1 MRSLGEITLLLGLLG
16 LISSFVFLAM
26 TILAGL
32 RYRQRAAAARAAADA
47 VSSLPSVTVLKPLH
61 GMEPHL
67 AENLA
72 SFFAQDYPDFE
83 IIFGARDAGSAAIDV
98 VEQLRA
104 RYPQIKSRVVFSGPP
119 SWPSAKVYS
128 LDKMLA
134 VAAHKFLVISDSD
147 VLASRD
153 CLRQVV
159 TPLLDA
165 QVGFVTCMYEGIPTL
180 GFWSLLEGLGM
191 SVEMSSGVMVAD
203 MVEGMRFALG
213 PVMATRA
220 DVLQTIGGVRKA
232 ADYYSDD
239 FVLGNLTWA
248 AGYKVVLSQQVVGH
262 VLTPVTLAQSFAHQL
277 RWMQSTRF
285 SRPSGHVGTGLTY
298 AMPFGVLAFVGGFL
312 SGHVAWGLG
321 LFAAAYVNR
330 VVQSLFVGWQ
340 IIRDRRA
347 LRFCWLYPARDLLGF
362 VVWLASFMKGE
373 FYWGAE
379 KYHFER
385 GGRIVP
391 ESRAARMVGQDP
403 QPDAHSFAEGANQWG
418 APPG

>member
-1 MRSLGEITLLLGLLG
+1 VRLFGEITLLLALVG
-16 LISSFVFLAM
+16 LISSSVFLLMVIMA
-26 TILAGL
+26 AA
-32 RYRQRAAAARAAADA
+32 RYRRLAAQARAAADA
-47 VSSLPSVTVLKPLH
+47 ACGLPSITVLKPLH

-72 SFFAQDYPDFE
+72 SFFEQDYPDFE
-83 IIFGARDAGSAAIDV
+83 IIFGARDEEDGAIGI

-104 RYPQIKSRVVFSGPP
+104 RYPHVNSRIVFSGPP
-119 SWPSAKVYS
+119 SWPSAKVFS

-134 VAAHKFLVISDSD
+134 FAANKFLVISDSD

-159 TPLLDA
+159 TPLLDPA
-165 QVGFVTCMYEGIPTL
+165 VGFVTCMYQGIPTS

-220 DVLQTIGGVRKA
+220 DVLDAIGGITKA
-232 ADYYSDD
+232 AEYYSDD

-248 AGYKVVLSQQVVGH
+248 AGYKVVLSQEVVGH
-262 VLTPVTLAQSFAHQL
+262 VLTPVTLAQSFSHQL
-277 RWMQSTRF
+277 RWMQSTRY

-298 AMPFGVLAFVGGFL
+298 AMPFGVLALLGGAL
-312 SGHVAWGLG
+312 SGHNVLGLS
-321 LFAAAYVNR
+321 LFAAAYLNR
-330 VVQSLFVGWQ
+330 ATQSIVVGRKT
-340 IIRDRRA
+340 IGDRRA
-347 LRFCWLYPARDLLGF
+347 LRFGWLYPVRDLLGF
-362 VVWLASFMKGE
+362 CVWAASFIKSEFSWGGE
-373 FYWGAE
+373 N
-379 KYHFER
+379 YHFEP

-391 ESRAARMVGQDP
+391 ENRSTGVPLEPQSDAADSEKVLT
-403 QPDAHSFAEGANQWG
+403 
-418 APPG
+418 